1 MIPIDKTALENQ
13 NWQLAHEWHAG
24 LGLVYKGVDLGDSLT
39 YEVLRVLGAVWKNE
53 LDRIA
58 AENVKTPNS

>member
-1 MIPIDKTALENQ
+1 MNKDEIESQ

-24 LGLVYKGVDLGDSLT
+24 LGMVYKGVDLGDCLT

-53 LDRIA
+53 LDRVA
-58 AENVKTPNS
+58 TEKFQLPTP